1 MDTADLP
8 AIGSVY
14 DVLNFGG
21 GFANVYTAIPG
32 LDDAGGTVTDIL
44 VTPLGNVDLSALF
57 GGFDASSLLD
67 PGDAFLGLD
76 I

>member
-1 MDTADLP
+1 
-8 AIGSVY
+8 
-14 DVLNFGG
+14 
-21 GFANVYTAIPG
+21 
-32 LDDAGGTVTDIL
+32 
-44 VTPLGNVDLSALF
+44 VTPFGDMDLSGLF

>member
-1 MDTADLP
+1 MGTGDLP

-21 GFANVYTAIPG
+21 GFVNVYTAIPG
-32 LDDAGGTVTDIL
+32 LEGAEGTVTDIL

-57 GGFDASSLLD
+57 EGFDASALMD
-67 PGDAFLGLD
+67 PGAAFLGLD

>member
-1 MDTADLP
+1 M
-8 AIGSVY
+8 Y

-21 GFANVYTAIPG
+21 GFVNVYTAIPG
-32 LDDAGGTVTDIL
+32 LEGAEGTVTDIL

-57 GGFDASSLLD
+57 EGFDASALMD
-67 PGDAFLGLD
+67 PGAAFLGLD